1 MTRPRYFQIH
11 SSMHKRR
18 CALRFLGPGL
28 GRLLLIIVVLT
39 IPAPL
44 YLTCIDAF
52 SVSIIASFSSSKTF
66 RRTSTSLDSV
76 PTTTTTTSM
85 ANCGST
91 HAREKIRAAVYQPP
105 ITIPEPLTATE
116 ENPLAILTKIADV
129 LRIASKCGVDIVQF
143 PELFMNGG
151 LFQNVISGRSAAP
164 LDRES
169 YALNIVGNLCAE
181 LNVACVMGYA
191 ERKYESECE
200 SSKPSGSKPSSTKN
214 NKKKEAITDDV
225 FDVCYSSLA
234 VFHADGSR
242 AGNCRCVHPFYQPIV
257 NDTESSSD
265 TTVPTKI
272 AFEKG
277 HPLVELI
284 SISVQLPVRPVVSSS
299 LKR

>member
-66 RRTSTSLDSV
+66 RRTSTSLDSA
-76 PTTTTTTSM
+76 PTTTTTTTTSM

-105 ITIPEPLTATE
+105 ITIPKSLTATE
-116 ENPLAILTKIADV
+116 ENPLAILTKIAYV

-151 LFQNVISGRSAAP
+151 LSQNVISGKSAA

-191 ERKYESECE
+191 ERKHESER
-200 SSKPSGSKPSSTKN
+200 KAATK
-214 NKKKEAITDDV
+214 
-225 FDVCYSSLA
+225 
-234 VFHADGSR
+234 
-242 AGNCRCVHPFYQPIV
+242 
-257 NDTESSSD
+257 
-265 TTVPTKI
+265 
-272 AFEKG
+272 
-277 HPLVELI
+277 
-284 SISVQLPVRPVVSSS
+284 
-299 LKR
+299 